1 MMLISG
7 IWNLPDTLT
16 GITEEN
22 LAKRDAILSSQKLD
36 PYARARILGKRP
48 EWTVQAKPAVLAP
61 SHRPRSGRRLGR
73 IYGLP
78 AIALA
83 AAQVWGTTLEAMR
96 ENRRMGVNAFAVFT
110 ACRLAREFSGAHHK
124 EISHFF
130 GRQNGKSAYE
140 WCVRDGQL
148 SKTDV
153 IYIARYAETKAL
165 LTGVPT

>member
-1 MMLISG
+1 MSSQEIPIG
-7 IWNLPDTLT
+7 VHAEIVTR
-16 GITEEN
+16 
-22 LAKRDAILSSQKLD
+22 RDAILASNRLS
-36 PYARARILGKRP
+36 PYAVARITGLPVRW
-48 EWTVQAKPAVLAP
+48 EAHVQAKPAVLAP
-61 SHRPRSGRRLGR
+61 SRRPRSARRLGR

-78 AIALA
+78 AIAQA

-153 IYIARYAETKAL
+153 VYIARYAETKRL
-165 LTGVPT
+165 LTGTLS